1 MTTPALYLSRDGF
14 SVDPDELTA
23 RAGQVDELA
32 DRLRRAAS
40 GPLLLDEGAFGLVG
54 GAVFGTTAV
63 QATGLGTTAVDNLGL
78 VVSEVAEDLRDCRN
92 AYYDEDWSAA
102 DRFTTLATWCRGI
115 GPS

>member
-1 MTTPALYLSRDGF
+1 MTAPALYRNRDGF
-14 SVDPDELTA
+14 TVEPDALGT
-23 RAGQVDELA
+23 RADQVDELA

-78 VVSEVAEDLRDCRN
+78 VVSEVAEDLRDCRDG
-92 AYYDEDWSAA
+92 YHDKDQLAA
-102 DRFTTLATWCRGI
+102 DRFTMI
-115 GPS
+115 GASCHGVGPT